1 MIRTIVYGMRPPALD
16 ELGLTDAILQVTN
29 GLRDRDGRQDVI
41 AVIEG
46 RYIDR
51 DVVLGGNGGGGSG
64 YAHN

>member
-1 MIRTIVYGMRPPALD
+1 MKRVNAVVGRFDALD
-16 ELGLTDAILQVTN
+16 AIAQLDA
-29 GLRDRDGRQDVI
+29 GDRDGRQDVI